1 MFLAAHHPSPVHS
14 EVLMEA
20 FWPSAEPKAA
30 RNNLHVAIYGL
41 RRSFEDCGC
50 STQHVVFDSDFY
62 GFATNLTIATDVD
75 AFEAAA
81 TRGAAS
87 DERGNT
93 GGAITAYR
101 EALSLYRGAYVEND
115 PYAEWAQNER
125 RRLHG
130 RLCRLLDDLSRLEL
144 GLGDLGACVATAMR
158 LIEIDPYDE
167 IAHRRLMRAYARM
180 GRHHLAIE
188 AYEAFATRIASEL
201 ESFPET
207 ETQSLVSRIRHRGAV

>member
-144 GLGDLGACVATAMR
+144 GLGDLGACRFLV
-158 LIEIDPYDE
+158 PG
-167 IAHRRLMRAYARM
+167 RRSGPNVGVWSPGLETKYPVIIYWNNFYSYSCP
-180 GRHHLAIE
+180 HLE
-188 AYEAFATRIASEL
+188 VFN
-201 ESFPET
+201 
-207 ETQSLVSRIRHRGAV
+207 